1 MLHSRFPHQLPWEMS
16 AQKTRKTWKSFSVQG
31 FQTRARDAVCCKDVF
46 KHVPL
51 CFLESIVFSQH
62 QSWVSQMRR
71 MQASRRDKTSIL
83 RGLASLHTW
92 VRCHCVWTKCTCPRQ
107 KHTNGSTHHQS
118 SRLQRLKLRIAA
130 TVPFSFA
137 TTALYCCD
145 SALDRSNSDFD
156 CSTDFPV
163 LLPKKQTLCCCNKA
177 LQCGQTTLYCRETF
191 FMAAKG
197 PFTAEIFFG
206 LYRYITFVE

>member
-1 MLHSRFPHQLPWEMS
+1 M
-16 AQKTRKTWKSFSVQG
+16 
-31 FQTRARDAVCCKDVF
+31 
-46 KHVPL
+46 
-51 CFLESIVFSQH
+51 
-62 QSWVSQMRR
+62 
-71 MQASRRDKTSIL
+71 
-83 RGLASLHTW
+83 
-92 VRCHCVWTKCTCPRQ
+92 RCHCVWTKCTCPRQ

-197 PFTAEIFFG
+197 PFTAENFFWAIQIHNICG
-206 LYRYITFVE
+206 VKGSCAIKTHHVYRLEMPLSCIYTGTLHHSEE